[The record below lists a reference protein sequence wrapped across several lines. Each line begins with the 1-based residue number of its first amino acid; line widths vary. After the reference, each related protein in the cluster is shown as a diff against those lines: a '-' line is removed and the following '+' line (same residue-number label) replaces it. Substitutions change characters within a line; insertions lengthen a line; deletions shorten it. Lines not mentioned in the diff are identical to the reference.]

1 MGSDVIF
8 DSLCLD
14 RCLRS
19 GCLLYIVM
27 FLLLGDAFLMVRF
40 VSAVFGLPGSCVCWW
55 MIWCCMIF
63 WSTVHPMPYRGIF
76 MLSDEIYRAL
86 LICMIIPSYGMRV
99 RLRIRSY
106 SVMTLRMTFPC
117 FVSSSSHFPVS
128 MWFPDGVVSGSW
140 ILASSFRQVH
150 VGSSVHPHRV
160 SHESSGQIG
169 YTWCYTGAYF
179 PHLAME
185 AFVLSHVRY
194 SFHHSAGIYGIHL
207 AGPLFLSSSSMWALS
222 GASFETRR
230 APFSHSQRI
239 QICSS
244 MPHWGIPTSLSSSDL
259 LRILPLLDLLL
270 DLHGS
275 SHWGTPPSFS
285 LSGLLCTSSPLGLF
299 LDLCE

>member
-1 MGSDVIF
+1 MFDFILSRYSEEPLLSHSTRFFDIVVIPRWNYF
-8 DSLCLD
+8 RCLD
-14 RCLRS
+14 FPRHHFS
-19 GCLLYIVM
+19 GVRVRP
-27 FLLLGDAFLMVRF
+27 FTHPHDVVLGSSRHI
-40 VSAVFGLPGSCVCWW
+40 GY
-55 MIWCCMIF
+55 IWC
-63 WSTVHPMPYRGIF
+63 H
-76 MLSDEIYRAL
+76 
-86 LICMIIPSYGMRV
+86 
-99 RLRIRSY
+99 
-106 SVMTLRMTFPC
+106 
-117 FVSSSSHFPVS
+117 
-128 MWFPDGVVSGSW
+128 
-140 ILASSFRQVH
+140 
-150 VGSSVHPHRV
+150 
-160 SHESSGQIG
+160 
-169 YTWCYTGAYF
+169 TGAYF